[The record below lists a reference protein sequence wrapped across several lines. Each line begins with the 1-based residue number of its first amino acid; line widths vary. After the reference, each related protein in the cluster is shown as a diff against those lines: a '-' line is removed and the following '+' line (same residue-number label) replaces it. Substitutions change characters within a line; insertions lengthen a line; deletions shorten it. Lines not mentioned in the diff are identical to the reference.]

1 MDGNIISIKP
11 HLEDRRPGISIQ
23 RGTLDFPLLALTM
36 MLLAFG
42 VVMVLSASFP
52 SAYYD
57 EQTNFD
63 AAYYFKR
70 QLIFAAIG
78 VAVAFIRYRRKDIH
92 A

>member
-1 MDGNIISIKP
+1 MDGNIIPIKP
-11 HLEDRRPGISIQ
+11 HLEDQNPKLQFQ
-23 RGTLDFPLLALTM
+23 RGTPDFPLLALTL

-63 AAYYFKR
+63 PAYYFKR
-70 QLIFAAIG
+70 
-78 VAVAFIRYRRKDIH
+78 RSCSRRS